1 MTATVFIPPAPR
13 VLATE
18 PSLLKQLWLIPQ
30 STLGFWPEEA
40 FELMVRQRTALGVTA
55 CVVNDPELARQILTV
70 KAANYRRPSA
80 VRRVAMA
87 LGGNGLFMAEGEDW
101 RRQRRLLAPSF
112 TPASIGVLLP
122 HFRAAGLHLI
132 RALDGKREANLSE
145 DFQQTAL
152 EAVLRALFSLPD
164 NAARE
169 TLARMV
175 RDYIEGA
182 GRPTL
187 LDGIAQNDTAFGFL
201 MRRRKRFATNW
212 FAAIDAIVAARKE
225 NPPQAHQRD
234 MLDLLL
240 ALRDGA
246 TGEALSH
253 EEIRDQCGTMLFAG
267 SETTARLM
275 FWAAYVLTQDTAE
288 QTRLR
293 EEIAAFPPERIAT
306 LDDLQNWPRLRNVLL
321 ETLRLY
327 PPLPH
332 IFREAIGP
340 DDIGGEKIAPKTMV
354 WISPWLIHRH
364 KKFWEQPTVFLP
376 DRFEGKQSPWTQ
388 IPAYIPFGAG
398 PRICIGAAFAMAE
411 AQIVLATLLHRFT
424 LALKPGPAVLPI
436 GRTTTEPSYEPT
448 FAFNSQQGE
457 ENSGAPSR

>member
-1 MTATVFIPPAPR
+1 MVFIPPAPT
-13 VLATE
+13 VHPTE

-30 STLGFWPEEA
+30 STLGFWPEDA
-40 FELMVRQRTALGVTA
+40 FELMVRQRTVLGVTA
-55 CVVNDPELARQILTV
+55 CVVNDPDLARQILTT

-80 VRRVAMA
+80 VRRVAQA
-87 LGGNGLFMAEGEDW
+87 LGGNGLFMAEGDDW

-112 TPASIGVLLP
+112 TPASIALLLP
-122 HFRAAGLHLI
+122 HFQAAGLHLL
-132 RALDGKREANLSE
+132 RTLEGKSEANLSE

-169 TLARMV
+169 NLARMV
-175 RDYIEGA
+175 RDYIDGP

-187 LDGIAQNDTAFGFL
+187 LDGLAPNDTAFAFL
-201 MRRRKRFATNW
+201 MRRRKRFAGNW
-212 FAAIDAIVAARKE
+212 FATIDAIIATRKE

-240 ALRDGA
+240 ALRDAA
-246 TGEALSH
+246 TGEALGR

-293 EEIAAFPPERIAT
+293 EEIAAFPPGRIAT

-340 DDIGGEKIAPKTMV
+340 DQCAAEKIAPKTMV
-354 WISPWLIHRH
+354 WISPWLIQRH
-364 KKFWEQPTVFLP
+364 KKFWDQPTAFLP
-376 DRFEGKQSPWTQ
+376 DRFDGKQSPWTQ

-411 AQIVLATLLHRFT
+411 AQIVLATLLQRYALT
-424 LALKPGPAVLPI
+424 LKPGRAVLPV
-436 GRTTTEPSYEPT
+436 GRTTTEPSYEP
-448 FAFNSQQGE
+448 AFVLNRL
-457 ENSGAPSR
+457 AA